1 MGSWLSI
8 ILMALVAIV
17 AIIVAIIAFVILIV
31 IALVA
36 AFIALIP
43 LLLLIYL
50 LILIRP
56 RAKAPEDKSLLC
68 DYAHRGLHGNGVP
81 ENSLEAFD
89 LACKS
94 GYGIELDVQLSKDG
108 EVMVFHDSTLDRM
121 TGVEKKVC
129 ELDAAELCDLKLEN
143 TDEKIPTFK
152 EVLKLV
158 DGRTP
163 ILVELKGET
172 TDTTLCPKVAELLK
186 EYKGSYCVESFN
198 PYLIGQMKKLLPDSY
213 RGLLY
218 TNVIRDKKKVTPLNL
233 IVTVMGLNFIGKPN
247 FIAYNELDRNALP
260 VKISTRL
267 YKAPRVVWTVKS
279 RESLGLAH
287 TLGETPIFEKIDRE

>member
-1 MGSWLSI
+1 MGSI
-8 ILMALVAIV
+8 VRILMSVLAVVAVIAVVIVALLALLVIAFVA
-17 AIIVAIIAFVILIV
+17 AIIVLLPILVLVYLFVV
-31 IALVA
+31 
-36 AFIALIP
+36 
-43 LLLLIYL
+43 
-50 LILIRP
+50 IRP
-56 RAKAPEDKSLLC
+56 RAKAPEDKTLLC

-89 LACKS
+89 LACKG

-108 EVMVFHDSTLDRM
+108 EVVVFHDPTLVRM
-121 TGVEKKVC
+121 TGVDKKVC
-129 ELDAAELCDLKLEN
+129 ELDASELCELKLGE
-143 TDEKIPTFK
+143 TEQRIPKFS
-152 EVLKLV
+152 EVLELV

-172 TDTTLCPKVAELLK
+172 TDTSLCPKVAELLK
-186 EYKGSYCVESFN
+186 DYKGSYCLESFN

-233 IVTVMGLNFIGKPN
+233 IVTVMGLNFIGTPH
-247 FIAYNELDRNALP
+247 FIAYNEEDRNALT
-260 VKISTRL
+260 VKITTKMF
-267 YKAPRVVWTVKS
+267 KAPKFVWTVKS
-279 RESLGLAH
+279 KEALDQAH